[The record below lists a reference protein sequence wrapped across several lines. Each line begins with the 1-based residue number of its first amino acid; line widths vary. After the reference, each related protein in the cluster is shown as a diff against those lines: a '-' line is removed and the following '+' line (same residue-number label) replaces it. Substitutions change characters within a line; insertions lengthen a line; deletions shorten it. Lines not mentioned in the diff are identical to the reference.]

1 MSSETGA
8 NVKIIFKNTLQHYNR
23 VLEELKNDKEFDFS
37 NIIIQKDIQQ
47 NIDKNTGI
55 IDKLDSFDGLDTV
68 DNNRKYLCDCLR
80 GYVSYLETTKFNI
93 ATKLKDRLSL
103 PTIDLSKLDNEIEL
117 TKKY

>member
-1 MSSETGA
+1 MSAESGT

-37 NIIIQKDIQQ
+37 NTIIQKDIEE

-80 GYVSYLETTKFNI
+80 GYVSYLEITKANI

-117 TKKY
+117 SKKY